1 MKLNDRQKDDALRYA
16 ERLASESDER
26 TVTDAIEKTGKF
38 RNNPT
43 IKKIWDNVQILIEI
57 IKSPLFQRTV
67 TFGAVAA
74 ILYLVSPIDIIPDV
88 ILGIGLIDDAF
99 ILSTMLAG
107 VVSNIKK
114 DPLKA
119 AEFIDSLPPHLKTAA
134 SKLFGLTAGAFAGY
148 KAGEVAGEYLLQG
161 ILGLGITV
169 IAALIVKDLFAAAG
183 VILPFGFGQGTG
195 QALNYG
201 NIYEQEYGFVGG
213 RSFGLTIAAL
223 GFLSASI
230 GGVIHLNILRRKGMK
245 YDWCREDEHGEALSL
260 QEIQGKDEIPM
271 NGSIDKLTMQLV
283 LICLG
288 YLMAYGMM
296 AILGNLVGS
305 LKSILFG
312 FNFLLGVIAAAL
324 IKGINNFLM
333 KKKIVRRQHISA
345 FLMTRLSG
353 FFFDV
358 MIVAGV
364 AAIRINVLSN
374 YWPIIIVLGLVG
386 AFSTYFYTYYTAKTL
401 FPAYAQEQ
409 FMVTYGMLTGTAST
423 GIVLL
428 RELDPD
434 FRTPASEN
442 LVYQNFPAMVF
453 GFPMM
458 LLAAVAPVKPIMTL
472 LIMVGFFAAMNLILF
487 RSKIFKKK
495 NKS

>member
-1 MKLNDRQKDDALRYA
+1 MENFNFWDSEVWGVINLLAVLMGSLLAANSLKKLIPSLKKSLIPSSVLGGILLLIASIIYESITGNNLFNTTFFGGNGAGVLEIITYHGLALGFIA
-16 ERLASESDER
+16 TTLKPAN
-26 TVTDAIEKTGKF
+26 GKF
-38 RNNPT
+38 GKQRSR
-43 IKKIWDNVQILIEI
+43 EI
-57 IKSPLFQRTV
+57 FDTGVTTV
-67 TFGAVAA
+67 
-74 ILYLVSPIDIIPDV
+74 
-88 ILGIGLIDDAF
+88 
-99 ILSTMLAG
+99 
-107 VVSNIKK
+107 
-114 DPLKA
+114 
-119 AEFIDSLPPHLKTAA
+119 A
-134 SKLFGLTAGAFAGY
+134 S
-148 KAGEVAGEYLLQG
+148 YLLQG
-161 ILGLGITV
+161 VLGLGITIV
-169 IAALIVKDLFAAAG
+169 AALIAKDLFAAAG

-201 NIYEQEYGFVGG
+201 NIYEMEYGFIGG

-230 GGVIHLNILRRKGMK
+230 GGVIYLNILRKKGMK
-245 YDWCREDEHGEALSL
+245 YDWCREDENAESMTL

-283 LICLG
+283 LIGLG
-288 YLMAYGMM
+288 YLIAYAMM

-305 LKSILFG
+305 LKSVLFG
-312 FNFLLGVIAAAL
+312 FNFLLGVIAAAM

-333 KKKIVRRQHISA
+333 RKKIVRRQHISS

-364 AAIRINVLSN
+364 AAIRINVLSR
-374 YWPIIIVLGLVG
+374 YWPVIIILGLVG
-386 AFSTYFYTYYTAKTL
+386 AFATFFYTRFVAKKL
-401 FPAYAQEQ
+401 FPSYMQEQ

-434 FRTPASEN
+434 FKTPAAEN

-453 GFPMM
+453 GFPLM
-458 LLAAVAPVKPIMTL
+458 LLAAIAPEQPVLVL
-472 LIMVGFFAAMNLILF
+472 LIMAAFFLVMNLILF

-495 NKS
+495 KS

>member
-1 MKLNDRQKDDALRYA
+1 MENFSFWDPQVWGVINLIAVL
-16 ERLASESDER
+16 LASLLAANSLKKLIPPLKKSLIPSSVLGGLLLLIASVVYE
-26 TVTDAIEKTGKF
+26 AATG
-38 RNNPT
+38 NN
-43 IKKIWDNVQILIEI
+43 
-57 IKSPLFQRTV
+57 LFNTGF
-67 TFGAVAA
+67 FG
-74 ILYLVSPIDIIPDV
+74 
-88 ILGIGLIDDAF
+88 GNG
-99 ILSTMLAG
+99 AG
-107 VVSNIKK
+107 VLEVLTYHGLALGFIATTLKPSDGRFGKK
-114 DPLKA
+114 RSREIFD
-119 AEFIDSLPPHLKTAA
+119 T
-134 SKLFGLTAGAFAGY
+134 GVTT
-148 KAGEVAGEYLLQG
+148 VATYLLQG
-161 ILGLGITV
+161 ILGLGITLA
-169 IAALIVKDLFAAAG
+169 AALLTKEIFAAAG
-183 VILPFGFGQGTG
+183 IILPFGYGQGTG

-201 NIYEQEYGFVGG
+201 NIYEQEHGFIGG

-230 GGVIHLNILRRKGMK
+230 GGVIHLNLLRKKGMK
-245 YDWCREDEHGEALSL
+245 YDWGREEQETKALSL
-260 QEIQGKDEIPM
+260 QDVQQPNEIPM

-283 LICLG
+283 LIGLA

-296 AILGNLVGS
+296 TGLGALVGS

-312 FNFLLGVIAAAL
+312 FNFLLGVIAATI
-324 IKGINNFLM
+324 IKAVNKLLM

-364 AAIRINVLSN
+364 AAIRINVLKD
-374 YWPIIIVLGLVG
+374 YWLVILILGLVG
-386 AFSTYFYTYYTAKTL
+386 AFSTYFYTHGVAKTL
-401 FPAYAQEQ
+401 FPDYAEEQ

-434 FRTPASEN
+434 FQTPAAEN

-458 LLAAVAPVKPIMTL
+458 LLAAVAPEKPVMTL
-472 LIMVGFFAAMNLILF
+472 AIMVGFFAAMNLILF
-487 RSKIFKKK
+487 RSRIFRRRRQQK
-495 NKS
+495 

>member
-1 MKLNDRQKDDALRYA
+1 MENFNFWDSEVWGVINLLAVLMGSLLAANSLKKLIPSLKKSLIPSSVLGGILLLIASIIYESITGNNLFNTAFFGGNGAGVLEIITYHGLALGFIA
-16 ERLASESDER
+16 TTLKPAN
-26 TVTDAIEKTGKF
+26 GKF
-38 RNNPT
+38 GKQRSR
-43 IKKIWDNVQILIEI
+43 EI
-57 IKSPLFQRTV
+57 FDTGVTTV
-67 TFGAVAA
+67 
-74 ILYLVSPIDIIPDV
+74 
-88 ILGIGLIDDAF
+88 
-99 ILSTMLAG
+99 
-107 VVSNIKK
+107 
-114 DPLKA
+114 
-119 AEFIDSLPPHLKTAA
+119 A
-134 SKLFGLTAGAFAGY
+134 S
-148 KAGEVAGEYLLQG
+148 YLLQG
-161 ILGLGITV
+161 VLGLGITIV
-169 IAALIVKDLFAAAG
+169 AALIAKDLFAAAG

-201 NIYEQEYGFVGG
+201 NIYEMEYGFTGG

-230 GGVIHLNILRRKGMK
+230 GGVIYLNILRKKGTK
-245 YDWCREDEHGEALSL
+245 YDWCREDETAESMTL

-283 LICLG
+283 LIGLG
-288 YLMAYGMM
+288 YLIAYGMM

-305 LKSILFG
+305 LRSVLFG
-312 FNFLLGVIAAAL
+312 FNFLLGVIAAAM

-333 KKKIVRRQHISA
+333 RKKIVRRQHISA

-364 AAIRINVLSN
+364 AAIRINVLSK
-374 YWPIIIVLGLVG
+374 YWFIIIILGLVG
-386 AFSTYFYTYYTAKTL
+386 AFSTFFYTRFIAKSL
-401 FPAYAQEQ
+401 FPSYMQEQ

-434 FRTPASEN
+434 FKTPAAEN

-453 GFPMM
+453 GFPLM
-458 LLAAVAPVKPIMTL
+458 LLAAIAPEQPVLVL
-472 LIMVGFFAAMNLILF
+472 LIMAAFFVVMNLILF
-487 RSKIFKKK
+487 RSRIFKKK
-495 NKS
+495 KE